1 MHIDQPSRCGFRWI
15 HPVALAGCLFALA
28 SCVSPVS
35 RLGYGRDGFTAA
47 RLSSGNYRL
56 TFVGKANVSLDEIK
70 GQLLRRSALVTLA
83 AGYSHFVIYEN
94 SAEAEINNRSAAPL
108 SNGDNGYLMDLI
120 RSAGTG
126 DPSDAH
132 PYKGL
137 GQANSNTRYTATSEI
152 ILLKGDAAA
161 QNPDALSA
169 KEVLD
174 EQGQ

>member
-1 MHIDQPSRCGFRWI
+1 MHIDQPSRCRFRSVI
-15 HPVALAGCLFALA
+15 PVALAGWLLALA

-47 RLSSGNYRL
+47 RLTSGHYRL

-70 GQLLRRSALVTLA
+70 GELLRRSARVTLA

-108 SNGDNGYLMDLI
+108 SNGDNGYLMELI
-120 RSAGTG
+120 RPAGPG
-126 DPSDAH
+126 DPSDAR

-137 GQANSNTRYTATSEI
+137 GQADSNIRYTAMSEI
-152 ILLKGDAAA
+152 MLLKGDAAA
-161 QNPDALSA
+161 QNPDAVSA
-169 KEVLD
+169 EEILD
-174 EQGQ
+174 EQAP